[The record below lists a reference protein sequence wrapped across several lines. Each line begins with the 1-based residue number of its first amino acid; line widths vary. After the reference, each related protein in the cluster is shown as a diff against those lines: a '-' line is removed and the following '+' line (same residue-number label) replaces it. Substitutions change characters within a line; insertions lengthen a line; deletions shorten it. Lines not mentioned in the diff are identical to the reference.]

1 MTLRAV
7 QLDFLQPGRRASG
20 SGVVLLAAGVVA
32 AFVVLLFHGELL
44 GEAQQLEAQVAKL
57 ERRSRGL
64 APVDV
69 RVEESVQQEI
79 RRANEVIDQLA
90 LPWDRL
96 FRAVES
102 AASDRVALRGIAPD
116 AKAGTVQISAETAD
130 PEAMF
135 DYVRKL
141 EQQSGL
147 SQVYLLQH
155 QRERRNTA
163 RPIRFLVSAS
173 WMQRPN

>member
-7 QLDFLQPGRRASG
+7 QLDLLQPERRASG
-20 SGVVLLAAGVVA
+20 GGVVLLAAGVVA
-32 AFVVLLFHGELL
+32 VFVVLSFHGELK
-44 GEAQQLEAQVAKL
+44 GEARQLEAQVAKL

-64 APVDV
+64 APAGMRLD
-69 RVEESVQQEI
+69 ETVQREI
-79 RRANEVIDQLA
+79 QRANEVIDKLA
-90 LPWDRL
+90 LPWDSL
-96 FRAVES
+96 FRAVEG
-102 AASDRVALRGIAPD
+102 AANDRVALRGIAPD

-135 DYVRKL
+135 DYVRRL

-147 SQVYLLQH
+147 SQVYLLRH
-155 QRERRNTA
+155 QRERRNTV

-173 WMQRPN
+173 WMKRPN

>member
-1 MTLRAV
+1 MRAL
-7 QLDFLQPGRRASG
+7 QLDFLQGSRRG
-20 SGVVLLAAGVVA
+20 GNGIVLLALGVA
-32 AFVVLLFHGELL
+32 AAFAVVSFHDELKDEADLLESQ
-44 GEAQQLEAQVAKL
+44 AAKL
-57 ERRSRGL
+57 ERRARGA
-64 APVDV
+64 APVNVQVD
-69 RVEESVQQEI
+69 ESVQQEI

-96 FRAVES
+96 FLAVES
-102 AASDRVALRGIAPD
+102 AASERVALRGIAPD
-116 AKAGTVQISAETAD
+116 VRAGTVQISAETAD
-130 PEAMF
+130 AEAMF
-135 DYVRKL
+135 DYVRRL

-155 QRERRNTA
+155 QRERRNIA